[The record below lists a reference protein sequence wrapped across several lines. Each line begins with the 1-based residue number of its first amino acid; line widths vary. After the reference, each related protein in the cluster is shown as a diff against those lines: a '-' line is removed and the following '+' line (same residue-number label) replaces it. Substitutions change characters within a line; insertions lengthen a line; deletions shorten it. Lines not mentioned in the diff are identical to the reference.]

1 MGRARRMSGRKRSNS
16 SGMTIACTSS
26 RTRKPRS
33 RPDGGFSA
41 QRSERSDSTC
51 SCTARLIS
59 SGSFVAQAI
68 GAVDELLEPVPQL
81 GLLADLPPR
90 AADRVHVERLL
101 ADPVQLQ
108 VGEPLVAR
116 PPPEL
121 GIALAVL
128 EELVDALA
136 RQVDELTEMPL
147 ARDVEVAQVEE
158 LRRQR
163 LAVEVGG
170 LLEQHEAREVDAV
183 ESRRSRSPSRSR
195 PRRPSTRAVA
205 SGSRPCRW
213 GRWRRASVRPGAASG
228 RAQSGL
234 VSAKCRIM
242 VRPQK
247 TSPR

>member
-1 MGRARRMSGRKRSNS
+1 MRLHRA
-16 SGMTIACTSS
+16 
-26 RTRKPRS
+26 
-33 RPDGGFSA
+33 PDLL
-41 QRSERSDSTC
+41 RVLR
-51 SCTARLIS
+51 
-59 SGSFVAQAI
+59 AQAV

-101 ADPVQLQ
+101 TDPVELQ
-108 VGEPLVAR
+108 VREPLVAR
-116 PPPEL
+116 PPAEL

-147 ARDVEVAQVEE
+147 ARDVEVAQVEQ
-158 LRRQR
+158 LSRQR
-163 LAVEVGG
+163 LAVEVAG

-183 ESRRSRSPSRSR
+183 EPVEVDHRVVRD
-195 PRRPSTRAVA
+195 AVA
-205 SGSRPCRW
+205 HRLEQLPQALDLVGGDVGGERQCDLVRH
-213 GRWRRASVRPGAASG
+213 RRRA
-228 RAQSGL
+228 QFGL